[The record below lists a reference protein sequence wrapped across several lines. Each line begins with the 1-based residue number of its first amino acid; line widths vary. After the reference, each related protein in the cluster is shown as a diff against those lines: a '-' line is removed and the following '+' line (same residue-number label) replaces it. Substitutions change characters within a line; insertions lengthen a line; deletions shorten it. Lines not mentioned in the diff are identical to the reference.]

1 MVGIV
6 GKPNTGKSTF
16 FNAAT
21 MASVPTASYPFTTIE
36 PNVGVAYV
44 RRRCVCKVFDV
55 EDHPQNSLCVEG
67 NRFVPV
73 KIVDT
78 AGLVPGAWEGRGLG
92 NQFLDK
98 IARADVLIHL
108 VDISG
113 GTDLEGNPVAVG
125 SHDPAEDVEFLTDE
139 IVRWFQGIV
148 ERDWPRLV
156 RRARQEKVAV
166 SDVLYTRL
174 SGLNL
179 TRGQIEDAIDDAGLK
194 SQPPDAWSD
203 EHFRR
208 FSSTLLGDARPTL
221 VLANK
226 IDIEYSERNLARL
239 RERGH
244 HVFPASS
251 VSELV
256 LRRAAEKGYIHYLP
270 GDPDFRIVHSEAMTE
285 KQLKALD
292 SIRGK
297 VLARHGGTGVQS
309 VLDHAVFRT
318 LEMIAAYPVSN
329 AESLMDGSG
338 NVLPDVFLMQR
349 GSSVRDLA
357 SAIHSD
363 IAQSILYAIDAKTK
377 KRLGPDQVLEDDSVV
392 QIVSAR

>member
-21 MASVPTASYPFTTIE
+21 MASVPIASYPFTTIE

-44 RRRCVCKVFDV
+44 RRKCVCKVFGV
-55 EDHPQNSLCVEG
+55 EDHPQNSVCVEE

-92 NQFLDK
+92 NLFLDK
-98 IARADVLIHL
+98 IARADVLIHI

-113 GTDLEGNPVAVG
+113 GTDLEGNPVAAG
-125 SHDPAEDVEFLTDE
+125 SHDPAEDIEFLTHE
-139 IVRWFQGIV
+139 LIRWFQGII
-148 ERDWPRLV
+148 ERDWSRLV
-156 RRARQEKVAV
+156 HRTRQEKVAV
-166 SDVLYTRL
+166 SEALYRRL

-179 TRGQIEDAIDDAGLK
+179 RRGQIDNAIDDAGLRGK
-194 SQPPDAWSD
+194 PADAWSD
-203 EHFRR
+203 EHFRQ
-208 FSSTLLGDARPTL
+208 FSGTLLRDARPTL
-221 VLANK
+221 VFGNK
-226 IDIEYSERNLARL
+226 IDIEESERNLARL
-239 RERGH
+239 QERGH

-270 GDPDFRIVHSEAMTE
+270 GDADFRVVDGEAMTE
-285 KQLKALD
+285 KQLKALET
-292 SIRGK
+292 IRRK
-297 VLARHGGTGVQS
+297 VLARYDGTGVQS
-309 VLDHAVFRT
+309 ALDHAVFRT
-318 LEMIAAYPVSN
+318 LGMIAAYPVTN
-329 AESLMDGSG
+329 AESLTDGSG
-338 NVLPDVFLMQR
+338 NVLPDVYLMQS

-357 SAIHSD
+357 AAIHSD
-363 IAQSILYAIDAKTK
+363 IAQSILYAIDARTK
-377 KRLGPDQVLEDDSVV
+377 KRLGPDHVLENDSVI